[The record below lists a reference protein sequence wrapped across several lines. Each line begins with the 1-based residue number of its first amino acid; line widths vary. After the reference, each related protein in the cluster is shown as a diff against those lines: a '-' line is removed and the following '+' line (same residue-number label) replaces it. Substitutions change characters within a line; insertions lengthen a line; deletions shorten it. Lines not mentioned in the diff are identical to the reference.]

1 VLSARARW
9 IAGLVAVVAIGV
21 LASIPAFL
29 DRSGSREARVVR
41 YAWLDQ
47 VPVSRDTALPDPSTP
62 IGSAPDG
69 QRLLATRIPDGEV
82 CMRFG
87 DSGRQCVSVDT
98 EKQIQLVAWVRGRDE
113 NVLWGVLA
121 DDVAAIRV
129 RRGGGSVFPRNVRRA
144 FGVLEV
150 PGEKVVSIT
159 ALDDHGAP
167 LGKVSAD
174 GSIPVS
180 CALKSCGTADVS
192 FDDAAP

>member
-1 VLSARARW
+1 MSARTRW

-29 DRSGSREARVVR
+29 DRSRSGESHVVR

-47 VPVSRDTALPDPSTP
+47 VRVSRDSALPDPSTP

-69 QRLLATRIPDGEV
+69 QRLLATRIADGEV
-82 CMRFG
+82 CMHFG

-98 EKQIQLVAWVRGRDE
+98 DRQIQLVARVRGPDE

-121 DDVAAIRV
+121 DDVAAISV
-129 RRGGGSVFPRNVRRA
+129 RRADGSLFARDVRRA

-150 PGEKVVSIT
+150 PGEKVVSIA
-159 ALDDHGAP
+159 ALDDEGRQ
-167 LGKVSAD
+167 LGKVSA
-174 GSIPVS
+174 GGLMAVS
-180 CALKSCGTADVS
+180 CALTSCVTVDAS
-192 FDDAAP
+192 FDDAGS